1 MSIPKEPR
9 QIMINIMYLV
19 LTALLA
25 LNVSAEIFNAFKV
38 VDKSMVRSNEALDD
52 ANTKMPQ
59 AIRDGAK
66 KRESLATY
74 AERVDPARQYSKE
87 LNDYIQNLID
97 TMVNITGGFLLDEET
112 GQVTDKLKG
121 EKEKNVTTRLLVD
134 QGEGEKLKN
143 KILDYKQKFTAL
155 LDPEDVATYG
165 DDIALDIDDESW
177 KKRKKKS
184 WSEMNFNHMPLQ
196 AALPILRKFQNDTK
210 NSEATILN
218 YLANKVGTTTD
229 VVLDKFTVVSAAKK
243 SYVIKGE
250 PYEADIFLSAFAG
263 ADSRTGISISVDGRS
278 LPVDA
283 DGIAKYNVNTG
294 GVGVKKYNATINVTN
309 PVTNEVQTFKKE
321 FEYEVGERSVSVSAT
336 KMNVFYMGVDN
347 PVTVSAA
354 GVPSN
359 QVQVSMSGAG
369 GGSISRNAD
378 GTFNV
383 NVSQPTRKDEYAY
396 VNVTAPGLSE
406 KREFRVK
413 RIPDPVAKLS
423 SSMGGVMGSGEFKAQ
438 RGLFAVLEGF
448 DFDAKCEIVGYT
460 LVRVPRRQ
468 DPQLEPNK
476 GSAYGA
482 SVRGL
487 VDQAKAGD
495 TYYFENVKAKCP
507 GDPASVSRE
516 INQLV
521 FKIN

>member
-38 VDKSMVRSNEALDD
+38 VDSSMVKSNTALDD
-52 ANTKMPQ
+52 SNDKMPE
-59 AIRDGAK
+59 AIKAGAK
-66 KRESLATY
+66 KRESLAVY
-74 AERVDPARQYSKE
+74 ADRVDPTRQIAQEFDS
-87 LNDYIQNLID
+87 YIQHIID
-97 TMVNITGGFLLDEET
+97 TMITITGGYVPDPET
-112 GQVTDKLKG
+112 GAPTDKLKG

-134 QGEGEKLKN
+134 KGVGEQMKA
-143 KILDYKQKFTAL
+143 KINEYRDKYIAL
-155 LDPEDVATYG
+155 LDPDDVATYS
-165 DDIALDIDDESW
+165 DDIALGVDDKTW
-177 KKRKKKS
+177 KTKKKKT

-196 AALPILRKFQNDTK
+196 AAIPILRKFQNDNK

-218 YLANKVGTTTD
+218 YLATKVGTTTD
-229 VVLDKFTVVSAAKK
+229 VVLDKFAVVSAASK
-243 SYVIKGE
+243 SYVIRGDT
-250 PYEADIFLSAFAG
+250 YEADIYLSAFAG
-263 ADSRTGISISVDGRS
+263 ADSKTGISITVDGRS

-283 DGIAKYNVNTG
+283 EGIAKYSATASS
-294 GVGVKKYNATINVTN
+294 VGVKKYTASINVLN
-309 PVTNEVQTFKKE
+309 PVTNETQTFKKE

-336 KMNVFYMGVDN
+336 KMNVFYMGVPN
-347 PVTVSAA
+347 PVEVSAA

-369 GGSISRNAD
+369 GGSISRNSD
-378 GTFNV
+378 GTFTV
-383 NVSQPTRKDEYAY
+383 TVTSQTKKDEFAYINVS
-396 VNVTAPGLSE
+396 APGLSA
-406 KREFRVK
+406 KREFRTK

-423 SSMGGVMGSGEFKAQ
+423 SSQGGSMSSGEFKAQ
-438 RGLFAVLEGF
+438 RGLFAVLENF
-448 DFDAKCEIVGYT
+448 DFDAKCEIIGYQ

-468 DPQLEPNK
+468 DPQPATNR
-476 GSAYGA
+476 GGPYGA
-482 SVRGL
+482 EAKSI

-495 TYYFENVKAKCP
+495 TYYFEDVKAKCP
-507 GDPASVSRE
+507 GDASGRT

>member
-9 QIMINIMYLV
+9 QLMINIMYLV

-38 VDKSMVRSNEALDD
+38 VDKSLGKSNTALDE
-52 ANTKMPQ
+52 ANAKMPE
-59 AIRDGAK
+59 AIKAGAK
-66 KRESLATY
+66 KRESLAVY
-74 AERVDPARQYSKE
+74 AERVDPTRQIAAE
-87 LNDYIQNLID
+87 LNDYIQNIID
-97 TMVNITGGFLLDEET
+97 TMITSTGAYMPDPET
-112 GQVTDKLKG
+112 GQITDHLKG
-121 EKEKNVTTRLLVD
+121 EKNKDVTTRILVD
-134 QGEGEKLKN
+134 KGVGEQLKA
-143 KILDYKQKFTAL
+143 KILEYREKFIAQF
-155 LDPEDVATYG
+155 DEDDKAKYSQ
-165 DDIALDIDDESW
+165 DIALAIDDETW
-177 KKRKKKS
+177 KKKKKKS

-196 AALPILRKFQNDTK
+196 AALPILRKFQNDVK
-210 NSEATILN
+210 NSEATVLN
-218 YLANKVGTTTD
+218 YLATQVGTTTD

-250 PYEADIFLSAFAG
+250 NYEADIFLSAFAG
-263 ADSRTGISISVDGRS
+263 ADSKTGISISVDGRN

-283 DGIAKYNVNTG
+283 EGVAKYNVPAG
-294 GVGVKKYNATINVTN
+294 GVGIRKYNATINVTN
-309 PVTNEVQTFKKE
+309 PVTNETNTYKKE

-347 PVTVSAA
+347 PVAVSAA

-369 GGSISRNAD
+369 GGSISRNSD

-383 NVSQPTRKDEYAY
+383 KVTNPTKLGEFAY
-396 VNVTAPGLSE
+396 VNVSAPGLAE

-423 SSMGGVMGSGEFKAQ
+423 SSMGGVMSSGEFKAQ
-438 RGLFAVLEGF
+438 RGLFAVLENF
-448 DFDAKCEIVGYT
+448 DFDAKCEILGYQ

-468 DPQLEPNK
+468 DPQMEPNK
-476 GSAYGA
+476 GGSYNAGPK
-482 SVRGL
+482 GL

-495 TYYFENVKAKCP
+495 TFYFENVKAKCP
-507 GDPASVSRE
+507 GDQSGRD